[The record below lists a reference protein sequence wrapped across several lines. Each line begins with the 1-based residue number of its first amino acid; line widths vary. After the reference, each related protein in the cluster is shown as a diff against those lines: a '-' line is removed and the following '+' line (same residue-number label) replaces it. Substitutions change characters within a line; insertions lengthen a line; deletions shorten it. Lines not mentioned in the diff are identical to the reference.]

1 MPIQGGKMLLVVL
14 GLHSTAN
21 YFDKMSS
28 VVLHASKT
36 KFQRRMD
43 FFAILLQPGCFDLG

>member
-28 VVLHASKT
+28 VVLH
-36 KFQRRMD
+36 
-43 FFAILLQPGCFDLG
+43 CFSNKISVSNGLFKSCVNQDVLI